1 MNSTSRPRIRVL
13 IADDHPVY
21 RHGVHREL
29 EADDN
34 LDVVRVCQD
43 GKEALSAIMEVEP
56 DVAVLDH
63 RMPGLDGAQVAR
75 TATES
80 GSATRMLILS
90 AFTENATVYQALRD
104 GAWGYLTKE
113 AEPQEIVQAIKA
125 CHKGDPVLPPR
136 LTAGLISEIRTRTE
150 IRDPHLTQREM
161 EILRMLASGM
171 STPEIARAV
180 YLAPSTVKT
189 HIQHVC
195 DKLGVSGRA
204 AIVAEA
210 MRRGILD

>member
-1 MNSTSRPRIRVL
+1 MNNTPRPRIRVL

-21 RHGVHREL
+21 RHGVCREL
-29 EADDN
+29 EADEA

-43 GKEALSAIMEVEP
+43 GKEALSGIMETEP

-75 TATES
+75 SATES
-80 GSATRMLILS
+80 GSSTRMLILS

-104 GAWGYLTKE
+104 GAWGYLTKDV
-113 AEPQEIVQAIKA
+113 EPYEIVRAVKA
-125 CHKGDPVLPPR
+125 CHEGDPVLPPR

-150 IRDPHLTQREM
+150 IRDPHLTQRET
-161 EILRMLASGM
+161 EILKMLASGM

-204 AIVAEA
+204 AVVAEA

>member
-1 MNSTSRPRIRVL
+1 MTSSTRPRIRVL

-21 RHGVHREL
+21 RQGICREL
-29 EADDN
+29 DADDG
-34 LDVVRVCQD
+34 LEVVRVCQD
-43 GKEALSAIMEVEP
+43 GKEALSAITEIQP

-63 RMPGLDGAQVAR
+63 RMPGLDGVQVALSASR
-75 TATES
+75 A
-80 GSATRMLILS
+80 GSPTRMLILS

-113 AEPQEIVQAIKA
+113 AEPQEIVQAVHA
-125 CHKGDPVLPPR
+125 CHRGDPVLPPQ
-136 LTAGLISEIRTRTE
+136 LTAGLISEIRNRTE
-150 IRDPHLTQREM
+150 AQDPRLTQREM

-171 STPEIARAV
+171 STPEIARTV
-180 YLAPSTVKT
+180 FLAPSTVKT

>member
-1 MNSTSRPRIRVL
+1 MSSSTRPCVRVL

-21 RHGVHREL
+21 RQGVCREL
-29 EADDN
+29 EADEDI
-34 LDVVRVCQD
+34 DVVRVCQD
-43 GKEALSAIMEVEP
+43 GKGALAAILELEP

-63 RMPGLDGAQVAR
+63 RMPGLDGVQVALS
-75 TATES
+75 ASGS

-113 AEPQEIVQAIKA
+113 AEPFEIVQAVKA
-125 CHKGDPVLPPR
+125 CHRGDPVLPPR
-136 LTAGLISEIRTRTE
+136 LTAGLISEIRSRTE
-150 IRDPHLTQREM
+150 IRDPRLTQREM
-161 EILRMLASGM
+161 EILTMLASGM
-171 STPEIARAV
+171 STPDIARV
-180 YLAPSTVKT
+180 VFLAPSTIKT

-204 AIVAEA
+204 AVVAEA

>member
-1 MNSTSRPRIRVL
+1 MNRTTGPRIRVL

-29 EADDN
+29 EADEQ

-43 GKEALSAIMEVEP
+43 GKEALSAIMEVAP
-56 DVAVLDH
+56 DVALLDH

-75 TATES
+75 TAAES
-80 GSATRMLILS
+80 GSPTRMLILS

-113 AEPQEIVQAIKA
+113 SEPHEIVQAVKA
-125 CHKGDPVLPPR
+125 CHDGDPVLPTR
-136 LTAGLISEIRTRTE
+136 LTAGLISEIRSRTE
-150 IRDPHLTQREM
+150 IRDPRLTQREM
-161 EILRMLASGM
+161 EILKMLASGM

>member
-1 MNSTSRPRIRVL
+1 MTSTPRTAIRVL
-13 IADDHPVY
+13 VADDHPVY
-21 RHGVHREL
+21 RQGVCREL
-29 EADDN
+29 EADEG

-63 RMPGLDGAQVAR
+63 RLPGLDGAQVAR

-80 GSATRMLILS
+80 GSATKMLILS

-113 AEPQEIVQAIKA
+113 AEPDEIVDAVKA
-125 CHKGDPVLPPR
+125 CHRGDPVLPPR
-136 LTAGLISEIRTRTE
+136 LAAGLISEIRTRTE
-150 IRDPHLTQREM
+150 ARDPHLTQRET

-171 STPEIARAV
+171 STPDIARTV
-180 YLAPSTVKT
+180 FLAPSTVKT
-189 HIQHVC
+189 HIQHIC

-204 AIVAEA
+204 AVVAEA

>member
-1 MNSTSRPRIRVL
+1 MSSSTRPRVRVL

-21 RHGVHREL
+21 RQGVCREL
-29 EADDN
+29 EADDG
-34 LDVVRVCQD
+34 LDVVSVCQD
-43 GKEALSAIMEVEP
+43 GKEALAAILELAP

-63 RMPGLDGAQVAR
+63 RMPGLDGVQVAL
-75 TATES
+75 TAS
-80 GSATRMLILS
+80 GSGSPTRMLILS

-113 AEPQEIVQAIKA
+113 AEPSEIVQAVKA
-125 CHKGDPVLPPR
+125 CHRGDPVLPPR
-136 LTAGLISEIRTRTE
+136 LTAGLISEIRNRTE
-150 IRDPHLTQREM
+150 IRDPRLTQREM
-161 EILRMLASGM
+161 EILTMLASGM
-171 STPEIARAV
+171 STPDIARAV
-180 YLAPSTVKT
+180 FLAPSTVKT

-204 AIVAEA
+204 AVVAEA

>member
-1 MNSTSRPRIRVL
+1 MTTTPRPRIRVL

-21 RHGVHREL
+21 RHGVSREL
-29 EADDN
+29 EADDG
-34 LDVVRVCQD
+34 LDVVRACQD

-75 TATES
+75 SASES

-113 AEPQEIVQAIKA
+113 AEPSEIVQAVKA
-125 CHKGDPVLPPR
+125 CHRGDPVLPPR

-150 IRDPHLTQREM
+150 IRDPHLTPRET
-161 EILRMLASGM
+161 EILKMLASGM
-171 STPEIARAV
+171 STPDIARRV
-180 YLAPSTVKT
+180 FLAPSTVKT
-189 HIQHVC
+189 HIQHIC

-204 AIVAEA
+204 AVVAEA